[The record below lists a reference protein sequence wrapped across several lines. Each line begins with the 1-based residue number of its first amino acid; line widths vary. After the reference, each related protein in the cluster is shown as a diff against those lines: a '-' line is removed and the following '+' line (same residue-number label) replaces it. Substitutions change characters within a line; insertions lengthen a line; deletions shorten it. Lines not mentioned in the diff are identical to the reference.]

1 LPTPAFRPSPPTRCA
16 GGPLLSREKRERT
29 WPLGAALAAFAF
41 ASPAPA
47 QDELYRYRAG
57 EEPRWISP
65 ENPTGAK
72 GAGGAENRGA
82 KGHAFETI
90 PIGGSHVLADI
101 KGAGTIDRMWMTIE
115 DRSPEALRGLRLD
128 MYWDGA
134 ATPAVSAPLGDFF
147 LHGAGE
153 MVPMETALLASP
165 EGRSFVSYVP
175 MPFRKGARIVVANES
190 GKPVNLIFYD
200 VNYRALRR
208 QPADSLYLHAW
219 WSRERATRLGRD
231 FRILPR
237 IRGRGRFLGA
247 SVTVLTNPAYEKT
260 WWGEGEVKIALDGD
274 SSANPTLV
282 GTGTED
288 YIGTAW
294 GQGAYINR
302 YQGAPVATWEGDGRW
317 TFYRFHVPDPIF
329 FSRDIEVSLQMI
341 GGARKAIVLGLQKK
355 GVPLIPVTID
365 PGSRNNFQQL
375 LVKDP
380 PVPLSDPSLP
390 DGHTNFYRSDD
401 VAAVAYF
408 YLDRP
413 EGALPP
419 IAPADQRRAALRLP
433 PVKK

>member
-1 LPTPAFRPSPPTRCA
+1 MNALR
-16 GGPLLSREKRERT
+16 LLACVAS
-29 WPLGAALAAFAF
+29 ACVASAC
-41 ASPAPA
+41 ASPSLALEGS
-47 QDELYRYRAG
+47 DLYRFQRG
-57 EEPRWISP
+57 SETRWVSP

-72 GAGGAENRGA
+72 GAGARENKGA

-90 PIGGSHVLADI
+90 PVGGSHVLADI
-101 KGAGTIDRMWMTIE
+101 QGAGTIDRMWVTIE

-128 MYWDGA
+128 IYWDGA
-134 ATPAVSAPLGDFF
+134 TWPAVSVPLGDFF
-147 LHGAGE
+147 LHGASQ

-175 MPFRKGARIVVANES
+175 MPFRTGARIIVTNES
-190 GKPVNLIFYD
+190 GKQVNLIFYD
-200 VNYRALRR
+200 INYRALRS
-208 QPADSLYLHAW
+208 QPKDALYFHAW
-219 WSRERATRLGRD
+219 WSREAATTLGRD

-237 IRGRGRFLGA
+237 IQGRGRFLGT
-247 SVTVLTNPAYEKT
+247 SVTVLTNPVYGRT

-274 SSANPTLV
+274 RANPSLV

-302 YQGAPVATWEGDGRW
+302 FQGAPIADEAQGRW
-317 TFYRFHVPDPIF
+317 TFYRFHIPDPIF
-329 FSRDIEVSLQMI
+329 FSKEIEVSLQQL
-341 GGARKAIVLGLQKK
+341 GGARKAVVLDLQKR

-375 LVKDP
+375 LSNPK
-380 PVPLSDPSLP
+380 PLSDPSLP

-413 EGALPP
+413 EGALSPL
-419 IAPADQRRAALRLP
+419 ASAAARLAALRPPALP
-433 PVKK
+433 EAK

>member
-1 LPTPAFRPSPPTRCA
+1 M
-16 GGPLLSREKRERT
+16 GPLTLA
-29 WPLGAALAAFAF
+29 AALFVTEPDA
-41 ASPAPA
+41 
-47 QDELYRYRAG
+47 LYRWQEAG
-57 EEPRWISP
+57 EPRWISP

-72 GAGGAENRGA
+72 GAGARENRGA

-90 PIGGSHVLADI
+90 ATGGSHTLADI
-101 KGAGTIDRMWMTIE
+101 RGAGTIDRIWMTIE

-128 MYWDGA
+128 MFWDGA
-134 ATPAVSAPLGDFF
+134 TTAAVSVPLGDFF

-165 EGRSFVSYVP
+165 EGRSFVSTIP
-175 MPFRKGARIVVANES
+175 MPFRRGARIVVANES
-190 GKPVNLIFYD
+190 GKPVNLIFFD
-200 VNYRALRR
+200 VNYRALKA
-208 QPADSLYLHAW
+208 QPKEALYFHAW

-247 SVTVLTNPAYEKT
+247 SVTVLTNPVYEKT

-274 SSANPTLV
+274 RSDAPTLV

-302 YQGAPVATWEGDGRW
+302 FQGAPIASWEGDGRW
-317 TFYRFHVPDPIF
+317 TFYRFHLPDPIF
-329 FSRDIEVSLQMI
+329 FRSDIEVALQQM
-341 GGARKAIVLGLQKK
+341 GGARKNIVLGLQKK
-355 GVPLIPVTID
+355 GVPMIPVTID
-365 PGSRNNFQQL
+365 PGSRNNFQKL
-375 LVKDP
+375 LETGK
-380 PVPLSDPSLP
+380 PLSDPGLP
-390 DGHTNFYRSDD
+390 DGHTNYYRSDD

-413 EGALPP
+413 EAALPP
-419 IAPADQRRAALRLP
+419 IAGPTERLSGLRP
-433 PVKK
+433 PPKKP